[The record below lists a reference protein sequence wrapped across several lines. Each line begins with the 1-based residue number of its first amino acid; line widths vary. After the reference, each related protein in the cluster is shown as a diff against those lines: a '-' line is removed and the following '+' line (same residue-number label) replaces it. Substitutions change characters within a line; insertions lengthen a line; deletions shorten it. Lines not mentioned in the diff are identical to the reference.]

1 MMITHRKKII
11 FINPEDIYDAR
22 INDNYRF
29 PNETICNMKI
39 FQNCDMEKVRAM
51 YMKYLIFYSDLSE
64 DSFACS
70 KLSFIPFTSMK
81 PFYGLNEMI
90 CAAINLGIINESF
103 YEAKKF
109 FLKDN
114 GLLLKVCDS
123 IQKIGISS
131 SDLIK
136 HPNHIF

>member
-1 MMITHRKKII
+1 MITHRKKII
-11 FINPEDIYDAR
+11 FINPEDIYEAT

-29 PNETICNMKI
+29 PNETTCNMKI

-81 PFYGLNEMI
+81 PFYGLDEMI
-90 CAAINLGIINESF
+90 SAAINLGIINESF
-103 YEAKKF
+103 YEVKKIF
-109 FLKDN
+109 VKGN
-114 GLLLKVCDS
+114 GLLSKVCGS
-123 IQKIGISS
+123 MQKIGISS

-136 HPNHIF
+136 HPNHVF